1 MRRRVLPVP
10 VCLFS
15 VVLASMFASTAFA
28 QYARVSIASDGTEA
42 NFSSVTP
49 SISDDGRFV
58 AFSSAATNLVTGD
71 TNGRAD
77 VYLHDRDSDGD
88 SIYDEPGA
96 RTTVRVSITTA
107 GEQFGGSC
115 FMPVISGNG
124 RFVAFLT
131 NEAMPPSL
139 PGGNGFIQTLRW
151 DRLTGAI
158 VIVTQ
163 VAPGVLGNGN
173 SASPDLSND
182 GRRIVFRSDATNFA
196 AAPHGE
202 LPNIFVRDMDT
213 GVTRRLSAPSPATVG
228 DPGLEN
234 TRTVLGAEH
243 QRRRRAR
250 GVLHDS
256 YGHERRPRWD
266 RLGVRLRRESRD
278 RDASRGDRRRHPLA
292 AERRWP

>member
-139 PGGNGFIQTLRW
+139 PGGNGFIQILRW

-173 SASPDLSND
+173 SASP
-182 GRRIVFRSDATNFA
+182 GHEQRRPPD
-196 AAPHGE
+196 
-202 LPNIFVRDMDT
+202 
-213 GVTRRLSAPSPATVG
+213 RLSLGRHQLRRGAARRDPEHLRARHGYGRHPASECAIARHG
-228 DPGLEN
+228 WRSWSRKY
-234 TRTVLGAEH
+234 RTST
-243 QRRRRAR
+243 RRRASAATAR
-250 GVLHDS
+250 
-256 YGHERRPRWD
+256 
-266 RLGVRLRRESRD
+266 SRC
-278 RDASRGDRRRHPLA
+278 SP
-292 AERRWP
+292 